1 MRIFVI
7 DTEYL
12 TWNNINSIKNPL
24 QRKKNEPPEII
35 QIFVKEIFT
44 KFKNEKLIFIKPLH
58 YKTYPHRISKL
69 TSIKKLFLDTSGISF
84 RLAYLDLY
92 KLFPKNS
99 LIISNGDESNIIEIN
114 IHLNKIKK
122 KIKKLYFL
130 DFNLLIKKHKLFE
143 KYKKKI
149 FITNNQIKNTL
160 KIKNIISHDAQNDV
174 NILIKCIKKI
184 SIKKKVIFKYRN
196 FFKTYYL

>member
-1 MRIFVI
+1 VRIFVI